1 MDAPTDVRLPDG
13 LTARALRVDDID
25 DVVAM
30 INVCELHDTGELMWE
45 RADMLADLS
54 TEGFDRDADWIGVVD
69 GGEVVGWAMVV
80 HVRSAWA
87 DVRPTHR
94 GRGVGTWLRRWTET
108 RAAAAGA
115 PRIGQT
121 LDDALEGPQRLLR
134 DAGYT
139 PRHTSWILQMDHEER
154 PGDPSPP
161 DGVTL
166 RPWRPDDTDRATA
179 MFERAFAE
187 WPDRLPSTPATW
199 RAMTVEREGFVPDDL
214 ILAVEGDE
222 VVGGAFILDADE
234 IWVDKLA
241 VAREARHRGVARALL
256 TTAFQ
261 RSFDRGYRH
270 TRLSTDSKTGALTLY
285 ERVGMHVTRSFTHL
299 AIDL

>member
-1 MDAPTDVRLPDG
+1 MTPIGSAWS
-13 LTARALRVDDID
+13 
-25 DVVAM
+25 
-30 INVCELHDTGELMWE
+30 TG
-45 RADMLADLS
+45 S
-54 TEGFDRDADWIGVVD
+54 
-69 GGEVVGWAMVV
+69 EVVGWAMVV